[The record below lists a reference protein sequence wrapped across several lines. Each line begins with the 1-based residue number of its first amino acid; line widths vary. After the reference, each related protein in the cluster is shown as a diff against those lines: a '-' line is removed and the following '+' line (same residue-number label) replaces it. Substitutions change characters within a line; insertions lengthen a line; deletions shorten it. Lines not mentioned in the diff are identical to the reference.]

1 MPLENIQA
9 NNQEVVT
16 KVVEQSDIRAE
27 NVEFLTLEE
36 KMLDGEVLTE
46 VEKNRFEELKKIREA
61 RDKKYAVGGGDDLE
75 SASNAYDREL
85 GRLAA

>member
-1 MPLENIQA
+1 MPLENTQ
-9 NNQEVVT
+9 NNQEVVA

-36 KMLDGEVLTE
+36 KFLSGEVLTE
-46 VEKNRFEELKKIREA
+46 VEKNRFEELKQIRA
-61 RDKKYAVGGGDDLE
+61 DRDKKYAVGGGDDLE
-75 SASNAYDREL
+75 AASNAYDREL